1 MQDAAT
7 VLDVI
12 GKRGARGLPVERLY
26 RQMFNPQLYLMA
38 YGKLYANKGAMT
50 PGVSGETVDGMSLA
64 KIGAVIGALRA
75 ERYRWQPVKRVY
87 IPKKNG
93 KKRPLGLPTWSD
105 KLVAE
110 VVRLLLEAYYE
121 PQFSGRSHGFRPA
134 RGCHTAL
141 SEVVEVWKGTHWFI
155 EGDISD
161 CFGSLDH
168 EIMIKILAE
177 KIHDGR
183 FLRLIGHMLKAGY
196 LEDWR
201 WHATLSGSPQGGIAT
216 PPTQ

>member
-75 ERYRWQPVKRVY
+75 ERHRSQPVKRVY
-87 IPKKNG
+87 IPKKNR
-93 KKRPLGLPTWSD
+93 KQRPLALPTWS
-105 KLVAE
+105 
-110 VVRLLLEAYYE
+110 
-121 PQFSGRSHGFRPA
+121 GTPA
-134 RGCHTAL
+134 ADL
-141 SEVVEVWKGTHWFI
+141 
-155 EGDISD
+155 
-161 CFGSLDH
+161 
-168 EIMIKILAE
+168 
-177 KIHDGR
+177 
-183 FLRLIGHMLKAGY
+183 
-196 LEDWR
+196 
-201 WHATLSGSPQGGIAT
+201 
-216 PPTQ
+216 